1 MSPQHEQRKKVL
13 DQLSE
18 LTPEDIDTLRDL
30 ARLLQSGRK
39 TIWKTMVQWATL
51 AILGAL
57 SWGIVEYLRNKL
69 K

>member
-18 LTPEDIDTLRDL
+18 LTPEDIETLRDL
-30 ARLLQSGRK
+30 ARLLQSGRQ

>member
-1 MSPQHEQRKKVL
+1 MDPQREQKKKVF

-18 LTPEDIDTLRDL
+18 LTPEDIATLRDF
-30 ARLLQSGRK
+30 ARFLRSSRK
-39 TIWKTMVQWATL
+39 TIIKTVVQWVTL

-57 SWGIVEYLRNKL
+57 SWGIVEYLRNKI